1 MIPSAPSVTSCYS
14 ASCRAKRR
22 PALLASNFKRRRTR
36 AKDPAGGPRDSPAG
50 LIETM
55 AEAGEAVTVFPAPSL
70 NAIGSIDLQCLKK
83 RNPSVRTL
91 RTSGHAKDDIWQYCK
106 GVRG

>member
-1 MIPSAPSVTSCYS
+1 MIPSASSLTSCYS
-14 ASCRAKRR
+14 APCRAKRR
-22 PALLASNFKRRRTR
+22 PALLASNFKCRRTR

-55 AEAGEAVTVFPAPSL
+55 AEAGKATAVFPAPSL

-83 RNPSVRTL
+83 RIPTVRTL
-91 RTSGHAKDDIWQYCK
+91 RTSGVGKDDIWQY
-106 GVRG
+106 